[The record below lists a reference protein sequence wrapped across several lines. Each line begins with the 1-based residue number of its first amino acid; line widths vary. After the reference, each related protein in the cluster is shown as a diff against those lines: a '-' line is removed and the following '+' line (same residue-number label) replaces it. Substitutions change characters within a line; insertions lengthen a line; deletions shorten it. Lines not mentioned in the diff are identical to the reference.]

1 MNKLKAII
9 KDIAICV
16 LVLLIGLGVFAGLS
30 ILIAKTIEWLLYM
43 VI

>member
-1 MNKLKAII
+1 MSKLKAII

-30 ILIAKTIEWLLYM
+30 LAIAKVIEWLLYL